1 MVGVVRAGRS
11 RSWMCLGWSSMVE
24 LSLSKVKAGWESL
37 GMVKCDLGRI
47 RAWWRRSRVVCFELR
62 WVRIVR
68 VHLNRVGVVRKGWV
82 LSEIGREWSNVA
94 LVGLE
99 LVGGGTSQSH

>member
-1 MVGVVRAGRS
+1 
-11 RSWMCLGWSSMVE
+11 MVE
-24 LSLSKVKAGWESL
+24 FSLSKVKAGWERL

-68 VHLNRVGVVRKGWV
+68 FDLNRVGVVRKDWV
-82 LSEIGREWSNVA
+82 LSEIGRGWSIVA